1 MGEVVI
7 QVVYLD
13 FAGARSWTPVQSFLR
28 PKLAGAGNIT
38 YQNVPAHFTAVYS
51 KSNGYLGSENT
62 VQLGHWAVALKG
74 FFPSYK
80 KARICYYFMIGGC
93 PTSETLTDPVNK
105 GDVVLRPLLS
115 FTWPMGPQS
124 PGCAPMYI
132 QTTVK
137 RSSAIYQGLIPFIL
151 SNTWG
156 PRGWTPTD
164 HNMMAHDSNLP
175 SVCKTEKPLH
185 PLEQYKGKHV
195 IG

>member
-1 MGEVVI
+1 MQCLLFCSNGITLLAKSSSSNGDRSCLDFWLVLPYMGNMGEVVI

-115 FTWPMGPQS
+115 FTWPVTWLCSNVHTNNSEEKQCYI
-124 PGCAPMYI
+124 PGTY
-132 QTTVK
+132 
-137 RSSAIYQGLIPFIL
+137 
-151 SNTWG
+151 
-156 PRGWTPTD
+156 
-164 HNMMAHDSNLP
+164 
-175 SVCKTEKPLH
+175 PL
-185 PLEQYKGKHV
+185 YS
-195 IG
+195 